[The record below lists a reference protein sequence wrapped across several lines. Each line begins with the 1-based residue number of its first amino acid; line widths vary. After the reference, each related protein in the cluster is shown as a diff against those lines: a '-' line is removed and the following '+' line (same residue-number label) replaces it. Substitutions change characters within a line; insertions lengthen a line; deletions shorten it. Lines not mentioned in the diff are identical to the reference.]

1 MYSCCVTGFLTW
13 YLTYQS
19 SKLYNNYYVAV
30 INLFLIKNCVLK
42 VYLNIL
48 IKNIWLVLGLAQTD
62 CKHFKRKLHRVVKH
76 TQTISRQFL
85 CVRFVW
91 VCMTFFVGLV
101 LKGLRMS
108 IITFFIDIFLIDIM
122 LWCIAASIDL
132 MLLFIEIYVTLLFP
146 NLKLNFLSVFF
157 FIYKSLILFHYF
169 KLSKSLHFLFIY
181 LSMPIDNLI
190 WQARVCIFNSLKQ
203 FFKPNVKNRGM
214 QQFLLH
220 HTVYSLYL
228 FLTFYL
234 IVHNLVIFIKFP
246 VV

>member
-1 MYSCCVTGFLTW
+1 MHDVFCGAGA
-13 YLTYQS
+13 
-19 SKLYNNYYVAV
+19 K
-30 INLFLIKNCVLK
+30 
-42 VYLNIL
+42 
-48 IKNIWLVLGLAQTD
+48 G
-62 CKHFKRKLHRVVKH
+62 VKD
-76 TQTISRQFL
+76 
-85 CVRFVW
+85 VNDN
-91 VCMTFFVGLV
+91 FFYWHIPYWCIV
-101 LKGLRMS
+101 
-108 IITFFIDIFLIDIM
+108 IM

-228 FLTFYL
+228 FLTFVL
-234 IVHNLVIFIKFP
+234 IVHNLIIFIKFP

>member
-1 MYSCCVTGFLTW
+1 M
-13 YLTYQS
+13 
-19 SKLYNNYYVAV
+19 AV
-30 INLFLIKNCVLK
+30 INLFLIKNRVLK

-91 VCMTFFVGLV
+91 VCMTFSVGLV

-157 FIYKSLILFHYF
+157 FYLQVIDFIPLFQVIKEF
-169 KLSKSLHFLFIY
+169 TFLIY
-181 LSMPIDNLI
+181 LSIHADRQSYL
-190 WQARVCIFNSLKQ
+190 AGKS
-203 FFKPNVKNRGM
+203 
-214 QQFLLH
+214 
-220 HTVYSLYL
+220 VY
-228 FLTFYL
+228 
-234 IVHNLVIFIKFP
+234 I
-246 VV
+246 